1 MPPVAESASAGA
13 ARIHVVAGIVRD
25 AHGRVLLAQ
34 RPPGKDL
41 AGFWEFPGGKVEPGE
56 TAEAALARELHEEL
70 GIRARIGRRR
80 IAVPFDRIVLDAH
93 EISACEGVLHP
104 RENQRIA
111 WIEPERIDRACLP
124 AADWPVVTSLRL
136 PERYLITPVP
146 AAGGVPDF
154 LARLESALADGIRL
168 VQLRLPGWTRSDT
181 AALAR
186 PVRDLCHAH
195 GARILLNTDFELAG
209 VLGLDGVHLPFRV
222 AQALQQRPMPA
233 DKWIGVSCHGA
244 SELVHAAAI
253 GADFATLS
261 PIEATASHRGAVA
274 LGWERAAALLGEAA
288 LPVYALGGLDG
299 AEQPRALQAG
309 FQGIAAIRGYW
320 PPA

>member
-1 MPPVAESASAGA
+1 
-13 ARIHVVAGIVRD
+13 VRD
-25 AHGRVLLAQ
+25 AQGRVLLAQ

-80 IAVPFDRIVLDAH
+80 IAVPFDRIVLDVH
-93 EISACEGVLHP
+93 EVSAYEGTLHP

-111 WIEPERIDRACLP
+111 WIEPQRIERAWLP

-146 AAGGVPDF
+146 ATGGVPDF
-154 LARLESALADGIRL
+154 LVRLESALADGIRL
-168 VQLRLPGWTRSDT
+168 VQLRLPGWPRAET

-186 PVRDLCHAH
+186 PVRDLCRAH
-195 GARILLNTDFELAG
+195 GAHVLLNADFELAG
-209 VLGLDGVHLPFRV
+209 VLGLDGVHLPFHAART
-222 AQALQQRPMPA
+222 LRRRPMA
-233 DKWIGVSCHGA
+233 GNKWVGVSCHNAG
-244 SELVHAAAI
+244 ELAHAAAI

-261 PIEATASHRGAVA
+261 PVRPTSTHAQAVP
-274 LGWERAAALLGEAA
+274 LGWACAALLLAEAS
-288 LPVYALGGLDG
+288 LPVYALGGLDRTDLCTSH
-299 AEQPRALQAG
+299 EHG
-309 FQGIAAIRGYW
+309 FQGIAAIRALW
-320 PPA
+320 P